1 MLELIQPRSAEE
13 IHTARGLFREYAA
26 SLGNDFCFVNFEQE
40 LRDLPGQYAPP
51 AGRLYLARIDD
62 ALAGCVALR
71 RLDAATCEMKR
82 LYVRPSF
89 RGQHLGRTL
98 ANTVI
103 RQAREIGYRAMRL
116 DTLPSMRE
124 AVPLYESLGFMRIP
138 AYNSNPIPGVIFM
151 ELKLA

>member
-1 MLELIQPRSAEE
+1 MLELVQPGSPEE
-13 IHTARGLFREYAA
+13 IRTTRELFREYAA
-26 SLGNDFCFVNFEQE
+26 TLGNDFCFMNFEQE

-51 AGRLYLARIDD
+51 AGRLYLARVD
-62 ALAGCVALR
+62 AGLAGCVALR

-98 ANTVI
+98 ATKVI
-103 RQAREIGYRAMRL
+103 RQAREIGYSAMRL

-124 AVPLYESLGFMRIP
+124 AIPLYESLGFARIP

>member
-1 MLELIQPRSAEE
+1 MLELVQPSSPEE
-13 IHTARGLFREYAA
+13 IRTTRELFREYAA
-26 SLGNDFCFVNFEQE
+26 TLGNDFCFVNFEQE

-51 AGRLYLARIDD
+51 SGRLYLARLDA

-71 RLDAATCEMKR
+71 RLDAAICEMKR

-98 ANTVI
+98 ATKVI
-103 RQAREIGYRAMRL
+103 QQAREIGYRAMRL

-124 AVPLYESLGFMRIP
+124 AVPLYESLGFTRIP

>member
-1 MLELIQPRSAEE
+1 MLELVQPGSVEDIRTTRE
-13 IHTARGLFREYAA
+13 LFREYAA
-26 SLGNDFCFVNFEQE
+26 SLGEEFCFLNFEQE
-40 LRDLPGQYAPP
+40 LRDLPGEYAPP
-51 AGRLYLARIDD
+51 AGRLFLARMDT
-62 ALAGCVALR
+62 ALAGCVGLR
-71 RLDAATCEMKR
+71 RIDAATCEMKR

-103 RQAREIGYRAMRL
+103 QQAREIGYSTMRL

-124 AVPLYESLGFMRIP
+124 AVPLYESLGFTRIP

>member
-1 MLELIQPRSAEE
+1 MLELVQPHSVEDIRTTRE
-13 IHTARGLFREYAA
+13 LFREYAA
-26 SLGNDFCFVNFEQE
+26 SLGEEFCFLNFEQE
-40 LRDLPGQYAPP
+40 LRDLPGEYAPP
-51 AGRLYLARIDD
+51 AGRLYLARVDT

-71 RLDAATCEMKR
+71 RIDAATCEMKR

-103 RQAREIGYRAMRL
+103 RQARDIGYRAMRL

-124 AVPLYESLGFMRIP
+124 AVPLYESLGFTRIP

-151 ELKLA
+151 ELKLT